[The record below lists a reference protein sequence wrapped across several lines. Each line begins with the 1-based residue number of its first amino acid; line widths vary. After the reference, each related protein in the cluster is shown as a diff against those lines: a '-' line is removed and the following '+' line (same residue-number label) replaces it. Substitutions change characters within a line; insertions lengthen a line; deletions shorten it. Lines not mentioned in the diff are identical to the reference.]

1 MRLIIA
7 EDDVLLREGIAR
19 ILGDEGYEIVAQA
32 GDPDD
37 LLGEGPDAPSGL
49 SSSPTSGCLRRSPDD
64 GIAAALQIRRELPD
78 IAIIVLSQHIDTPGA
93 LELLTLGA
101 DRIGYLLKSRVM
113 DLDEFLDSVH
123 RVVAGGSSIDP
134 EVISSLVRREV
145 RDHQDHGV
153 GLLTPRRLEVLQLM
167 AQGFSNAQH
176 RPRAGRHREGRRP
189 QHRSHLPDPRAA
201 PVGGRASSGARGD
214 ALPQPLIHAG
224 GAGPTAVSDD
234 TVDRRR
240 SPGPLIG

>member
-32 GDPDD
+32 GDRDD
-37 LLGEGPDAPSGL
+37 LLEKVRTHHPDVVVTDIRMP
-49 SSSPTSGCLRRSPDD
+49 PTFTRD

-78 IAIIVLSQHIDTPGA
+78 VAIIVLSQHIDTPGA

-113 DLDEFLDSVH
+113 DLDEFLDSVQ

-134 EVISSLVRREV
+134 EVISSLVRRGV

-153 GLLTPRRLEVLQLM
+153 GLLTPRRLQVLQLM
-167 AQGFSNAQH
+167 AQGFSNA
-176 RPRAGRHREGRRP
+176 RIARE
-189 QHRSHLPDPRAA
+189 LD
-201 PVGGRASSGARGD
+201 
-214 ALPQPLIHAG
+214 
-224 GAGPTAVSDD
+224 VSEKG
-234 TVDRRR
+234 VDRAIGVIFQTLELPPSPDEHRR
-240 SPGPLIG
+240 VLAVMRYLNG

>member
-32 GDPDD
+32 GDRDD
-37 LLGEGPDAPSGL
+37 LLDKVRTHHPDVVVTDIRMP
-49 SSSPTSGCLRRSPDD
+49 PTFTRD
-64 GIAAALQIRRELPD
+64 GIAAALQIRRELPE
-78 IAIIVLSQHIDTPGA
+78 IAIIVLSQYIDTPGA

-101 DRIGYLLKSRVM
+101 DRIGYLLKSRVL

-134 EVISSLVRREV
+134 EVISSLVRRGV

-167 AQGFSNAQH
+167 AQGFSNA
-176 RPRAGRHREGRRP
+176 RIARE
-189 QHRSHLPDPRAA
+189 LDVTEKA
-201 PVGGRASSGARGD
+201 
-214 ALPQPLIHAG
+214 
-224 GAGPTAVSDD
+224 
-234 TVDRRR
+234 VDRSIGLIFRTLELPPSADEHRR
-240 SPGPLIG
+240 VLAVMRYLNP

>member
-32 GDPDD
+32 GDRDD
-37 LLGEGPDAPSGL
+37 LLDKVRTHHPDVVVTDIRMP
-49 SSSPTSGCLRRSPDD
+49 PTFTRD
-64 GIAAALQIRRELPD
+64 GIAAALQIRRELPE
-78 IAIIVLSQHIDTPGA
+78 IAIIVLSQYIDTPGA

-101 DRIGYLLKSRVM
+101 DRIGYLLKSRVL

-134 EVISSLVRREV
+134 EVISSLVRRGV

-167 AQGFSNAQH
+167 AQGFSNA
-176 RPRAGRHREGRRP
+176 RIARE
-189 QHRSHLPDPRAA
+189 LDVTEKA
-201 PVGGRASSGARGD
+201 
-214 ALPQPLIHAG
+214 
-224 GAGPTAVSDD
+224 
-234 TVDRRR
+234 VDRSIGLIFRTLELPPSADEHRR
-240 SPGPLIG
+240 VLAVMRYLNH